1 MTDVYIETQ
10 PAPPDQSAY
19 QEPFNV
25 SSPKLEASRVIAAGR
40 ARLVGITVY
49 SSNVASQFIQLH
61 DASTLPADTAVPV
74 WVQVVAAT
82 GNLGFLWIPGR
93 VFEAGIVIC
102 NSSTAPTK
110 TIGAADCFFD
120 AQWTPIT

>member
-1 MTDVYIETQ
+1 MTDVYVETQ

-19 QEPFNV
+19 QEPFNA
-25 SSPKLEASRVIAAGR
+25 SSPGLAKALVIAAGR

-49 SSNVASQFIQLH
+49 SANVASQFIQLH
-61 DASTLPADTAVPV
+61 DANALPADGAVPV
-74 WVQVVAAT
+74 WVQIVAAT

-102 NSSTAPTK
+102 NSSTAGTK
-110 TIGAADCFFD
+110 TIGAADTFFD
-120 AQWTPIT
+120 AQWTPIL